1 MDDLKKQS
9 AVIAQT
15 NSEVASSMRELQ
27 DRTSAVKSIA
37 DTIFSIS
44 SQTNLLA
51 LNASI
56 ESARAG
62 EAGRGFAVVA
72 DEIRQLAEKTRQETE
87 NIANILEQLSENA
100 QTAAD
105 AVERSVTA
113 AGAQDE
119 MIAQASESF
128 GAMNQNVNE
137 LVTDIGEID
146 TMLNNLSKANN
157 QIVENIMQLSA
168 TTEEVTA
175 SSVPVSYTHLDV
187 YKRQE
192 VSIVANVA
200 GTTTDPVYKA
210 MEVHPLGPCIII
222 DTAGFGDESELGKSR
237 MEKTRL
243 AAEKTDIALLLV
255 AGNGEAALDEGEMQ
269 MCIRDRF
276 YHIYKRLP
284 NCIGEQAEGIDGGGT
299 CAIPIEASDG
309 SGRDVFELYLFDSGT
324 DAREGGYEAFDP
336 KIIAWYRKQR
346 EDLREKNGMYVP
358 SIVFQHIPM
367 REYYEV
373 LKPVSYTHL
382 ESACFGRAHYTKRAD
397 GRVYVFRTPHD
408 GGNFKGAFCTDVWN
422 TD

>member
-72 DEIRQLAEKTRQETE
+72 DEIRQLAEKTRQET
-87 NIANILEQLSENA
+87 
-100 QTAAD
+100 
-105 AVERSVTA
+105 VERSVTA

-175 SSVPVSYTHLDV
+175 SSVQAADLSV
-187 YKRQE
+187 K
-192 VSIVANVA
+192 N
-200 GTTTDPVYKA
+200 
-210 MEVHPLGPCIII
+210 LGNAENTK
-222 DTAGFGDESELGKSR
+222 DLLHSVLDESHKL
-237 MEKTRL
+237 
-243 AAEKTDIALLLV
+243 
-255 AGNGEAALDEGEMQ
+255 
-269 MCIRDRF
+269 
-276 YHIYKRLP
+276 
-284 NCIGEQAEGIDGGGT
+284 EQYI
-299 CAIPIEASDG
+299 
-309 SGRDVFELYLFDSGT
+309 
-324 DAREGGYEAFDP
+324 
-336 KIIAWYRKQR
+336 
-346 EDLREKNGMYVP
+346 
-358 SIVFQHIPM
+358 H
-367 REYYEV
+367 
-373 LKPVSYTHL
+373 
-382 ESACFGRAHYTKRAD
+382 
-397 GRVYVFRTPHD
+397 
-408 GGNFKGAFCTDVWN
+408 
-422 TD
+422 